1 MEVSWGQLVVGV
13 ISIILAAVAALCFMK
28 AATISSPL
36 WWVWG
41 QLGGISL
48 TAGSLLMVGALYGR
62 IPLVD
67 ISVVP
72 RTVLRPT
79 GTKKRPDTPL
89 LGELLVHEWKLIT
102 EEQLETA
109 IDWQQRHGGQL
120 GQALVDLGIISSAD
134 LDQVV
139 RRQLGLA
146 DPWHQPSVRG

>member
-1 MEVSWGQLVVGV
+1 
-13 ISIILAAVAALCFMK
+13 MK

-48 TAGSLLMVGALYGR
+48 AAGSLLMVGALYGR
-62 IPLVD
+62 IPLLD

-72 RTVLRPT
+72 RTALRPT
-79 GTKKRPDTPL
+79 GTKKRLDTPL

-134 LDQVV
+134 LDRVV